1 MSREEADALALAQQE
16 EDARLKAQ
24 QTQQKT
30 CQKLS
35 ALLDSLG
42 GGAGKK
48 DAGVGEV
55 SRGLELEGAGRAG
68 EIADGWD
75 EVYDESGRVYY
86 YCSSTGVTQ
95 WDKPVCGDAD
105 QAFGGGE
112 GGGGGGRGE
121 TWEEQVV
128 QYARYYGMSTEDADR
143 WLRQQWG
150 GAGHE
155 WKETGEQRETKEGQR
170 ESNDPQEV
178 DGDADLK
185 ELLDAAEEA
194 EP

>member
-1 MSREEADALALAQQE
+1 MSRDEADALALAQQE

-24 QTQQKT
+24 QSQQKT

-48 DAGVGEV
+48 DAVVGEV
-55 SRGLELEGAGRAG
+55 SRGLGLEAPGRAG

-95 WDKPVCGDAD
+95 WDKPVRGDAD
-105 QAFGGGE
+105 QAFGGGK
-112 GGGGGGRGE
+112 GGGGER
-121 TWEEQVV
+121 WEEQVL
-128 QYARYYGMSTEDADR
+128 QYASYYGMSTEDADR

-155 WKETGEQRETKEGQR
+155 WKETGGQRETKEGQ
-170 ESNDPQEV
+170 SKSKDPQEV

-194 EP
+194 GP

>member
-24 QTQQKT
+24 QAQQKT

-48 DAGVGEV
+48 DAGVGEE
-55 SRGLELEGAGRAG
+55 SGGLGGAGRAG
-68 EIADGWD
+68 EIAEGWD

-86 YCSSTGVTQ
+86 YSPSTGVTQ
-95 WDKPVCGDAD
+95 WDKPVRGDAD

-112 GGGGGGRGE
+112 GGGGGE
-121 TWEEQVV
+121 KSWEEQVL

-150 GAGHE
+150 GKEGGGG
-155 WKETGEQRETKEGQR
+155 KETGGQRETKEGQR
-170 ESNDPQEV
+170 EIKDPQEV

-185 ELLDAAEEA
+185 ELLDAAQEA
-194 EP
+194 EA